1 MRAWTFS
8 GLILAGVLLSSQ
20 ASGGTDSA
28 ASVAAVAEP
37 AVAAQNAADG
47 STVLPLG
54 VTTTAAANAS
64 VSRWNSRALDLC
76 VKYRRNPLR
85 IARALAVLYAGIQ
98 DAVASIAATT
108 DAPDLLAVAGDAAAG
123 PVFDHLF
130 PLETPGRFQALAWVD
145 YAKTAAS
152 PAVDQ
157 AQASRARAVG
167 SAAAERAIAKAM
179 RDGSDLVWDPR
190 QRPTPGPGVW
200 RATPPLHSYD
210 PLEPLAAQWT
220 TWLLRDGGEVQPPS
234 PVVYDT
240 PAYWAETAEVL
251 AVSRALTPE
260 QARIADD
267 WNLGQGSVTPAG
279 VWNIKARA
287 LLERQGLDQ
296 AQSARVL
303 AVLNIAMADAAVA
316 CWRAKYAYWTQRPV
330 TAIRERLDPDWLPH
344 LLTPSF
350 PSYVSN
356 HAVMSGAAAEVLAA
370 YFPDSAAALDAAA
383 AEAAL
388 SRRYGGIHFRSDN
401 DEGLKLGR
409 RVGRLILE
417 RLYGDRRV
425 EPLSSQAVA
434 PLLQSTGQGS
444 R

>member
-1 MRAWTFS
+1 MVSHSGRASGMRASTFS
-8 GLILAGVLLSSQ
+8 GLILAGVLLTSQ
-20 ASGGTDSA
+20 ASGGTDPA

-37 AVAAQNAADG
+37 PADG
-47 STVLPLG
+47 STVLALG

-76 VKYRRNPLR
+76 VKYRRNPRNPLR
-85 IARALAVLYAGIQ
+85 IARALAVLHAAIQ
-98 DAVASIAATT
+98 DAVASTAATT
-108 DAPDLLAVAGDAAAG
+108 QDPDLLAVAGGAAAG
-123 PVFDHLF
+123 PVLDHLF

-145 YAKTAAS
+145 SAKTAAA
-152 PAVDQ
+152 PGVDQ
-157 AQASRARAVG
+157 AQASRARAAG
-167 SAAAERAIAKAM
+167 AAAAERAIAKAM
-179 RDGSDLVWDPR
+179 RDGSDLAWDPR

-200 RATPPLHSYD
+200 RATPPLHGYD

-220 TWLLRDGGEVQPPS
+220 TWVLRDGGEVQPPS

-279 VWNIKARA
+279 GWNLKARA
-287 LLERQGLDQ
+287 LLEGQGLDQ

-316 CWRAKYAYWTQRPV
+316 CWRAKFAYWTQRPV

-370 YFPDSAAALDAAA
+370 YFPD
-383 AEAAL
+383 
-388 SRRYGGIHFRSDN
+388 
-401 DEGLKLGR
+401 
-409 RVGRLILE
+409 
-417 RLYGDRRV
+417 
-425 EPLSSQAVA
+425 
-434 PLLQSTGQGS
+434 
-444 R
+444 